1 MGVFPLAFKGFFSS
15 RIFFKESFRI
25 LQQVIAFTE
34 NPLILEGAQLIFHGA
49 LVFLLS
55 WVLYFNAET
64 IRNGF
69 FQLLAMLFFLIKL

>member
-1 MGVFPLAFKGFFSS
+1 MLRAFFHWHLKAFLAAEF
-15 RIFFKESFRI
+15 FFKESFRI

-64 IRNGF
+64 IRN
-69 FQLLAMLFFLIKL
+69 